1 MPKRC
6 TPHHTPLYPRHP
18 SRAASRGDVRAAA
31 GAAESATDTLELT
44 GDNVELVLDQVRPE
58 ITGFRTQPQ
67 V

>member
-1 MPKRC
+1 
-6 TPHHTPLYPRHP
+6 
-18 SRAASRGDVRAAA
+18 VRAAA

>member
-1 MPKRC
+1 M
-6 TPHHTPLYPRHP
+6 
-18 SRAASRGDVRAAA
+18 RAAA

-67 V
+67 VQSFGLIVQGVSFEVLFTL